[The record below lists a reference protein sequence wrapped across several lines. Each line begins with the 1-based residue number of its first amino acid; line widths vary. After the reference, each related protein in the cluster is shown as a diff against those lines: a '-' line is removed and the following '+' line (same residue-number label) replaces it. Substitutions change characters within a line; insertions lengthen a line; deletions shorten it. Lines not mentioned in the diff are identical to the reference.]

1 MNFGILTKIDFS
13 DSHAKPIYK
22 QTYIGFGIISRI
34 DSKLHTDFLRSEAQ
48 ALDSKQKT
56 TALGL
61 ALDSLSDRQK
71 SSRHPVWENL
81 ILIFYVLIIFSG
93 KRNKISL
100 PEAVKYI
107 TLFDPPGVKKPT

>member
-1 MNFGILTKIDFS
+1 MLIFERC
-13 DSHAKPIYK
+13 A
-22 QTYIGFGIISRI
+22 
-34 DSKLHTDFLRSEAQ
+34 DFLRSEAQ

-107 TLFDPPGVKKPT
+107 FQ

>member
-1 MNFGILTKIDFS
+1 MF
-13 DSHAKPIYK
+13 
-22 QTYIGFGIISRI
+22 RRV
-34 DSKLHTDFLRSEAQ
+34 RSEAQ

-61 ALDSLSDRQK
+61 TLDSLSDRQK
-71 SSRHPVWENL
+71 SSRHPVCENL

-107 TLFDPPGVKKPT
+107 IHPIVLPKIFSVWIETDVQY